1 MQHNEMFTLLAAL
14 SPHCSDKRTNKVSN
28 NQPCIDRCAYRRC
41 AHCLTCLRYKQG
53 RLAAHDM
60 KSRLG

>member
-28 NQPCIDRCAYRRC
+28 NQPCIDRCTCRRY

-60 KSRLG
+60 KSCLG